1 LSRRELRPRLEEY
14 VENHADEPNAERA
27 RLMLSQIALSERRLG
42 SAEEILSPLL
52 NGSVGWARDEAQ
64 VILAALE
71 NRRGN
76 PEKALRL
83 LEPLHGKLL
92 SREARDQYARE
103 RTNAA
108 LSTRR
113 WRLAVSATISWLSES
128 GMHSRAAKEW
138 TTQ

>member
-1 LSRRELRPRLEEY
+1 
-14 VENHADEPNAERA
+14 
-27 RLMLSQIALSERRLG
+27 
-42 SAEEILSPLL
+42 EEILSPLL
-52 NGSVGWARDEAQ
+52 NGPVGWARDEAQ

-138 TTQ
+138 TTQSLNQIPTRALSRLLADWDKDLSSPSDQ